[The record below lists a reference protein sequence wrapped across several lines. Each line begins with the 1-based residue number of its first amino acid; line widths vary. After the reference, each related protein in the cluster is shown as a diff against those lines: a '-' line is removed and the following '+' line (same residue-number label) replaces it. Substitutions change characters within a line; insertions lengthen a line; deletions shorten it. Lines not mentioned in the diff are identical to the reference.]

1 MTNLHRRQITDLAVC
16 ELCKGLEE
24 DTLHATWSCGEIACV
39 WNSFTWFHQ
48 AFTSPPPPTPT
59 IRFPWLVF
67 QIFAGTRW
75 LQLWNFLYHSLANL
89 EPEKHAAF
97 WPTSSP
103 SRKSLLHGR
112 KLIARIPSCLGV
124 WTNPSPSSYA
134 TAVASSRSW
143 SFQVELWCSGI
154 QLIEFG
160 KHWRYYSWL
169 AWCRD
174 WSFVHAHFSYTFSE
188 WSGGNS
194 LSQSSS
200 VCQRTWTSENYFWRQ
215 FVDGDQCPFTRAW
228 PSFFIWE
235 CHWWHPHSSCWFLV
249 LWIQS
254 C

>member
-1 MTNLHRRQITDLAVC
+1 MSQCVTYHDQSSSPPNYRSSSVWTMQRSWGGHVACYLVLRGDCLR
-16 ELCKGLEE
+16 LEFV
-24 DTLHATWSCGEIACV
+24 HMVSPSI
-39 WNSFTWFHQ
+39 HH
-48 AFTSPPPPTPT
+48 PPPPP
-59 IRFPWLVF
+59 IRFHWLVF

-75 LQLWNFLYHSLANL
+75 LQLWNFLYHSLADL

-97 WPTSSP
+97 RPTSSP

-143 SFQVELWCSGI
+143 SFQGELWCSGV

-160 KHWRYYSWL
+160 KHWRYCSWL

-174 WSFVHAHFSYTFSE
+174 WSFVHAHFSYTFNE

-200 VCQRTWTSENYFWRQ
+200 VCLRTWTSENYFWRQ
-215 FVDGDQCPFTRAW
+215 FVDGDQPPFTRA
-228 PSFFIWE
+228 
-235 CHWWHPHSSCWFLV
+235 
-249 LWIQS
+249 
-254 C
+254 